1 MLPYC
6 FQYSRISH
14 RKQYGD
20 RFFTILNE
28 RCPRCSHGSGGRT
41 TVRACRRGSRG
52 VIGAETGGITQDI
65 QEPDEIY
72 ASVRHDSQD
81 ACSLEFSFSSSENDS
96 KLIEGI
102 SFADLT
108 DSFCRQTQWIAKV
121 WGSCTPYSD
130 QKSIAEFF
138 RRFCCCAH
146 FLLLF

>member
-1 MLPYC
+1 MGTD
-6 FQYSRISH
+6 FSRFLMKGVH
-14 RKQYGD
+14 AVVMVVEAEP
-20 RFFTILNE
+20 T
-28 RCPRCSHGSGGRT
+28 SGHVAGE
-41 TVRACRRGSRG
+41 AGG

>member
-1 MLPYC
+1 MEEIRLK
-6 FQYSRISH
+6 ISNPNNMTYKKILL
-14 RKQYGD
+14 RK
-20 RFFTILNE
+20 FFYMVFISPDGKKLDIFIA
-28 RCPRCSHGSGGRT
+28 
-41 TVRACRRGSRG
+41 TVF
-52 VIGAETGGITQDI
+52 GGITQDI